1 MIPHGGKSCQV
12 FPSENIGGKRQ
23 TTVSFFPGKNPVHP
37 DDLRP
42 VQTRRFT
49 PSVKQESEKRKILTF
64 DWLLKFFNL
73 RKTLV

>member
-1 MIPHGGKSCQV
+1 MEGKAV
-12 FPSENIGGKRQ
+12 KYFPRRISVESAKQ
-23 TTVSFFPGKNPVHP
+23 QSVFFPGKNPVHP